1 MINSHYS
8 IIMVAFEYMYTVKF
22 CMIWFLLL
30 VVLRVPPELA
40 FLHRDGRT
48 DLDLLR
54 QDTQENTSNQDSR
67 ASLLITQKN
76 RKIKNPWKALR
87 ITKMN
92 WKAVE
97 TSGSPNPVTV
107 SPPKIHVRPKRNV
120 IPAILM
126 SKRTVFFLLICLL
139 ERLFIFQW
147 CFINTVKTIADITM
161 LKSRMTKMGPRKAP
175 KKTAGLEMKQ
185 LKEEE
190 NRP

>member
-1 MINSHYS
+1 
-8 IIMVAFEYMYTVKF
+8 
-22 CMIWFLLL
+22 
-30 VVLRVPPELA
+30 
-40 FLHRDGRT
+40 
-48 DLDLLR
+48 
-54 QDTQENTSNQDSR
+54 
-67 ASLLITQKN
+67 
-76 RKIKNPWKALR
+76 
-87 ITKMN
+87 MN

-147 CFINTVKTIADITM
+147 CLINTVKTIADITM
-161 LKSRMTKMGPRKAP
+161 LKSRTTKMGPRKAP